1 MLRLALLN
9 PVYPYLKLSL
19 LSQVGEWGPWGVG
32 VKNRDQLSPAE
43 TETEAELG
51 NIQAISVMGW
61 IGLGCF
67 SVTAMLN

>member
-43 TETEAELG
+43 TEAEPG